1 MILVPR
7 LNTSWSTY
15 TALFLLVWLHLI
27 INYFGVRGLA
37 LRTLNRQRLSIV
49 WMTYRDSTAT
59 SPITSS
65 KSLLNGTTPQ
75 ATTQIP
81 TPAAVGNSE
90 RIFDLSGFGTIR
102 DSTGKKLGL
111 CFIGTSLSEHLV
123 QHQLPAYIA
132 TELLCLFEAEGYL
145 IWFEAGCLS
154 RSLRHVGD
162 KAVTCFVIKRDVV
175 LGGLLRVHISL
186 KEGYTTRDQ
195 IKAWVHAVELCRRLT
210 AQTKRS
216 PTEDIDAIGA
226 IVSAFGVVER
236 QFSSFLDGMG
246 YVGWD
251 CVDCA
256 LLTGTPS
263 VIISDLGNDSGLED
277 KKLR

>member
-1 MILVPR
+1 MPR
-7 LNTSWSTY
+7 LNTPWSTY

-49 WMTYRDSTAT
+49 WMTYRDSTA
-59 SPITSS
+59 
-65 KSLLNGTTPQ
+65 KSLLTSRSLTKGTIPQ
-75 ATTQIP
+75 VAQIP
-81 TPAAVGNSE
+81 TPAIVSNSE

-102 DSTGKKLGL
+102 DSITAKKLGV
-111 CFIGTSLSEHLV
+111 CFIGSPLSEHLV
-123 QHQLPAYIA
+123 RHQLPALIA
-132 TELLCLFEAEGYL
+132 THLLNLFEAEGYL
-145 IWFEAGCLS
+145 IWFDAGCLS
-154 RSLRHVGD
+154 PSLHNIDD
-162 KAVTCFVIKRDVV
+162 KTGVTGYGFVIKRSVV
-175 LGGLLRVHISL
+175 LSGSLRIHISL

-210 AQTKRS
+210 AQMKGLSTS
-216 PTEDIDAIGA
+216 DIDAVLA

-246 YVGWD
+246 HVGWD

-263 VIISDLGNDSGLED
+263 VIISDGNDSGLED
-277 KKLR
+277 KKFR